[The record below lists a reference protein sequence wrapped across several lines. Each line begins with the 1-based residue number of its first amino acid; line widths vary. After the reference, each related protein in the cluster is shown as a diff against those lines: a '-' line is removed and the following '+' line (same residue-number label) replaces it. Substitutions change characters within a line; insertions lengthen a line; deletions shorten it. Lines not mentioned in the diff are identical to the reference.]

1 MSSELSWWIGFN
13 LFVLLMLAL
22 DLGVFHK
29 HSHVV
34 KMKEALT
41 WSGVWIGLA
50 LIFNLGIYLGW
61 LGPYTA
67 AERPQMALEFLTAY
81 LLEKSLSIDN
91 VFVIALLFGYFA
103 VPEKYQHRVLFWG
116 VLGALVMRAILIFA
130 GISLLERFHWIIY
143 VFGAILIVSGVK
155 MLLHQDKA
163 VDPSKNPIL
172 RLVKRIIPVSDHY
185 HGQAFFI
192 RENGVRL
199 ATPLFVVLILI
210 EWTDLVFAVDS
221 IPAVLAVS
229 KHPFI
234 VYTSNVFAILG
245 LRSLYFA
252 LAGLLPLFRFLNYGL
267 AAILIF
273 VGGKMLLLEFYKV
286 PTALSLGVVG
296 SILLVSVLAS
306 LLLPA
311 QAKPTPSPVS

>member
-1 MSSELSWWIGFN
+1 MSAQLSWWIGFN
-13 LFVLLMLAL
+13 AFVLIMLAL

-29 HSHVV
+29 NSHVV
-34 KMKEALT
+34 KMREALT
-41 WSGVWIGLA
+41 WSGVWIALA

-61 LGPYTA
+61 FGPYTA

-91 VFVIALLFGYFA
+91 VFVIALLFSYFA

-143 VFGAILIVSGVK
+143 VFGAILIVSGIK
-155 MLLHQDKA
+155 MIFHKEKES
-163 VDPSKNPIL
+163 DPSKNPVL
-172 RLVKRIIPVSDHY
+172 RLTKKLIPVTDTY
-185 HGQAFFI
+185 HGQKFLI
-192 RENGVRL
+192 RENGKII
-199 ATPLFVVLILI
+199 ATPLFVVLVLI

-229 KHPFI
+229 KNPFI

-252 LAGLLPLFRFLNYGL
+252 LSAILPLFRFLNYGL

-273 VGGKMLLLEFYKV
+273 VGGKMLVIDFFKM
-286 PTALSLGVVG
+286 PTAISLGIVG
-296 SILLVSVLAS
+296 FILLVSVVAS
-306 LLLPA
+306 LAIP
-311 QAKPTPSPVS
+311 KPTEAAASVN